1 MSFCPGWGRD
11 TLEEALHRF
20 EAVAKRTFCGN
31 EDDNFHF
38 PVLRIA
44 DNAKA
49 GVCRGQFCVTGRE
62 MKEIFNPVLQAVH
75 DLVKDQVRTSSKNMK
90 TIFLVGGYVQS
101 PYLRKYLRDHF
112 ALGIEALA
120 PVNGWTA
127 VMRGA
132 LIKTVREICASGT
145 GALVESRVARRT
157 MGSFGYKR
165 HLTRKCKMIRGSKCF
180 AKISMLMQTNYL
192 RFWDKFDGI
201 RRITVMEWLIQKVSV
216 CGFLF
221 Y

>member
-1 MSFCPGWGRD
+1 
-11 TLEEALHRF
+11 
-20 EAVAKRTFCGN
+20 
-31 EDDNFHF
+31 
-38 PVLRIA
+38 
-44 DNAKA
+44 
-49 GVCRGQFCVTGRE
+49 

-165 HLTRKCKMIRGSKCF
+165 HLTRKCMMIRGSKCF